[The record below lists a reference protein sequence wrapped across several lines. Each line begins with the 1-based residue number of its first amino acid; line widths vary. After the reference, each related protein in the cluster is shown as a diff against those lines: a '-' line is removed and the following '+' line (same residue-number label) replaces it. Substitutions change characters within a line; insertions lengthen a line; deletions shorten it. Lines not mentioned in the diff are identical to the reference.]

1 VFENYKESAR
11 RRWYKDAA
19 NGLAWY
25 VWIRG
30 VLWWGVPMFITMT
43 LVLGPLLQ
51 PSPDSYS
58 YPKLLIGAVCWLLGG
73 VVFGWFLWLWN
84 KRRYGLTTPPQGNDD
99 LGEGD
104 KPRL

>member
-30 VLWWGVPMFITMT
+30 VLWWGVAYVYNHDAGVRPSFATITR
-43 LVLGPLLQ
+43 LIQLPQAIDWCRVLASRRCRLRLL
-51 PSPDSYS
+51 S
-58 YPKLLIGAVCWLLGG
+58 LAL
-73 VVFGWFLWLWN
+73 
-84 KRRYGLTTPPQGNDD
+84 
-99 LGEGD
+99 E
-104 KPRL
+104 